1 MQKYLIIQLPK
12 LTTQKCNINGVKLRL
27 DFDPRKNMSAFAYL
41 NAKINSKIDKIND
54 LLSMRKI
61 AKNWID
67 VALFRIGLKKTL
79 TIKFRDGETV
89 YFENRGAYFGFWNQE
104 LGQNEL
110 LKTVK
115 NTSVKNIYYKIRSN
129 NIELEYQNRKIYFYY
144 DFYHDINKQLNN
156 TIGLIDENFINGEY
170 KWLDVKGKDVVDIGA
185 NVGDTAIYFALKG
198 AKHVYAFEPYP
209 YSYNIAMKNIK
220 LNYLEDRITLL
231 NEGCGRSGFVTIKAD
246 YKNTD
251 STDLKNFK
259 EGRKIRIESLDEIV
273 KKFNL
278 KHAALKVDCEGCEY
292 DLILNASDEALKA
305 FDQIIME
312 YHYGYRNLV
321 KRLRQAGFEVKYN
334 WPKYSNNI
342 EAEDSNMYMGLIYAE
357 KSKFI

>member
-1 MQKYLIIQLPK
+1 LK
-12 LTTQKCNINGVKLRL
+12 L

-41 NAKINSKIDKIND
+41 TAKINNKTSKIND

-79 TIKFRDGETV
+79 TIKFRDGETA
-89 YFENRGAYFGFWNQE
+89 YFEDLGAYFGFWNQK

-115 NTSVKNIYYKIRSN
+115 NIPLKKHYKIKSN

-144 DFYHDINKQLNN
+144 DTNKQLNN
-156 TIGLIDENFINGEY
+156 TIGLINGNFVEEQF
-170 KWLDVKGKDVVDIGA
+170 KWLIVKGKDVVDVGA
-185 NVGDTAIYFALKG
+185 NVGDTAIYFALRG
-198 AKHVYAFEPYP
+198 ANHVFAFEPYP
-209 YSYNIAMKNIK
+209 YSYNIAKKNIK
-220 LNYLEDRITLL
+220 LNHLEDRITLL
-231 NEGCGRSGFVTIKAD
+231 NEGCGKSGFVTIKED
-246 YKNTD
+246 YKNMGG
-251 STDLKNFK
+251 TDLKNFE
-259 EGRKIRIESLDEIV
+259 EGKKIRIVSLDEIV

-278 KHAALKVDCEGCEY
+278 KHATLKVDCEGCEY
-292 DLILNASDEALKA
+292 ALILNATDEALQA

-321 KRLRQAGFEVKYN
+321 KRLRQAGFKVKYSL
-334 WPKYSNNI
+334 PKHSNNI
-342 EAEDSNMYMGLIYAE
+342 EAEDNNMYVGLIYAE
-357 KSKFI
+357 NRVLCIN